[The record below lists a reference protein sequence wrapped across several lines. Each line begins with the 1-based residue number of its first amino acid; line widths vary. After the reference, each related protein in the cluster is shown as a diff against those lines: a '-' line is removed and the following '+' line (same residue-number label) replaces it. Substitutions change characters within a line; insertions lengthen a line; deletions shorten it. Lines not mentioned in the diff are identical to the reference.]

1 MVHQLATKLG
11 SSQPRMENVFRPKVT
26 FLGTA
31 SSMPTAT
38 KNTLGILVSLNE
50 QANIILDCGEG
61 TY

>member
-1 MVHQLATKLG
+1 MVHLLATKLN
-11 SSQPRMENVFRPKVT
+11 SIQPRIENVFRAKVT

-50 QANIILDCGEG
+50 QTNIILDCGEG

>member
-1 MVHQLATKLG
+1 MTKLN
-11 SSQPRMENVFRPKVT
+11 SMQQRAENVFKPKVT

-31 SSMPTAT
+31 SSMPTVN
-38 KNTLGILVSLNE
+38 KNTLGILVSLNQ